1 MKGKKLIAATLAG
14 ALMSASLASCGLSA
28 NSVQTQTADAAK
40 EQQAGSSTVA
50 TELKADATKLRLST
64 TIKESELTGS
74 PNGIGVKAMQ
84 DYLIEQS
91 GGTFGLDM
99 YLDGT
104 LGSSTDEII
113 GGAQTGAFEMCALS
127 FGNWGDYTNA
137 FIPLNI
143 PYLFS
148 SEQQVWNFMDGEM
161 GDEIREKVEQDTGM
175 VVLAMLDVG
184 FRNITA
190 NKKIASPAD
199 MKGLKIR
206 TQNDRYQMAAMEALG
221 ATCTSISFSELYS
234 SLQQGVVDA
243 QENPIIN
250 TYTNKFYEVQSNM
263 TLDRHS
269 YTMTVLAV
277 SRDAMDKLTAD
288 QQAMLVEA
296 GKQAEKA
303 SRDSLLEKQEE
314 YLAELSKVMDVYDPT
329 EEELQQFQDVA
340 KSSWSMIENDM
351 GSGCK
356 NRGRSA
362 FFYQPAP
369 IFTAMKNR

>member
-340 KSSWSMIENDM
+340 KSSWSMIENNM
-351 GSGCK
+351 GSDLFNKVLEEAEKCK
-356 NRGRSA
+356 A
-362 FFYQPAP
+362 
-369 IFTAMKNR
+369 